1 MTETE
6 LDMASPGMQRE
17 NKSRKKSLANAELT
31 IEVGFRVEKYD
42 FPFFCLHRC
51 VYVCLQQKII
61 RTVLFCLFVKSY
73 PI

>member
-42 FPFFCLHRC
+42 FPFFYLHRC
-51 VYVCLQQKII
+51 VFNKRLLEMFYYDFL
-61 RTVLFCLFVKSY
+61 LN

>member
-31 IEVGFRVEKYD
+31 IEVGFIVEKYD

-51 VYVCLQQKII
+51 VFNKRLLEMFYSDFL
-61 RTVLFCLFVKSY
+61 LN